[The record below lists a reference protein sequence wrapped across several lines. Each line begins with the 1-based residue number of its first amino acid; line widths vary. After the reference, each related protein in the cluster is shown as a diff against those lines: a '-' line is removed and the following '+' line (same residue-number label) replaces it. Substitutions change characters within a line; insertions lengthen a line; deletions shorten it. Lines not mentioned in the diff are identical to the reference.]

1 MRAVVVFLFFGKNVG
16 MTIKTTSI
24 MIIHLKRESDCGGN
38 ERGYSEKQR
47 QRKGG
52 SQIKNVEYIL
62 GHLLE
67 KAMDRGGIKSSLRI
81 NNKRERERIQCLST
95 RVINKLV

>member
-1 MRAVVVFLFFGKNVG
+1 MFFGKNVG

-47 QRKGG
+47 ERKGG
-52 SQIKNVEYIL
+52 VTNKKCGIHFGSFVRERY
-62 GHLLE
+62 G
-67 KAMDRGGIKSSLRI
+67 RGGIK
-81 NNKRERERIQCLST
+81 
-95 RVINKLV
+95 

>member
-1 MRAVVVFLFFGKNVG
+1 MKNEMESCCWFFVCLFFGKNVG
-16 MTIKTTSI
+16 MTIKKTSI

-47 QRKGG
+47 ERKGGG

-67 KAMDRGGIKSSLRI
+67 KAMEGEG
-81 NNKRERERIQCLST
+81 
-95 RVINKLV
+95 

>member
-1 MRAVVVFLFFGKNVG
+1 
-16 MTIKTTSI
+16 

-67 KAMDRGGIKSSLRI
+67 KDMEGEG
-81 NNKRERERIQCLST
+81 
-95 RVINKLV
+95 

>member
-1 MRAVVVFLFFGKNVG
+1 MKGVIVRNNV
-16 MTIKTTSI
+16 
-24 MIIHLKRESDCGGN
+24 
-38 ERGYSEKQR
+38 RGR
-47 QRKGG
+47 GG

-81 NNKRERERIQCLST
+81 NNKREREDTVFIYEG
-95 RVINKLV
+95 NK